1 MRVTIQAPHVAETQ
15 RHEVRFR
22 SISGK
27 IGAMASPTS
36 ALGRVRTFE
45 ALDEKTTVRLRRALD
60 ESNDTTVFV
69 NGTALQLP
77 KEAHQALIE
86 VLSRF
91 ADGESVSI
99 GTPELLLNTSQAAQM
114 AGISNSYLR
123 KLADSGII
131 PVEYRGTHRRIRPS
145 AIQAWLD
152 SRGETGK

>member
-1 MRVTIQAPHVAETQ
+1 MTSVAMHPDHQ
-15 RHEVRFR
+15 HYVRLS

-27 IGAMASPTS
+27 INLMASPTS

-45 ALDEKTTVRLRRALD
+45 ALDDKTTARLRRALD
-60 ESNDTTVFV
+60 ESNDTTIFV

-77 KEAHQALIE
+77 EEAHEALIE

-123 KLADSGII
+123 KLADAGTI

-152 SRGETGK
+152 SRADNS